1 MAKTIFVGNLPWT
14 VADADLQA
22 KFAQFGTVISARV
35 VTDKFSGRSR
45 GFGFVDMEDA
55 DADKAIAAMTGYK
68 WNDRELTINEAKP
81 KSEGGDR
88 PRGDRPRGDRPG
100 GDRRSFNR

>member
-1 MAKTIFVGNLPWT
+1 MAKTIFVGNLPWK
-14 VADADLQA
+14 VADADLQE

-55 DADKAIAAMTGYK
+55 DAAKAIEGMTGYK
-68 WNDRELTINEAKP
+68 WEDRELTINEAKP
-81 KSEGGDR
+81 KTEGSGPRRDR
-88 PRGDRPRGDRPG
+88 DG
-100 GDRRSFNR
+100 GGGGGNRRSFNRF